1 MPPDD
6 IALQLARCPGLSPQ
20 ALQAAATESGGTLAR
35 IASLGAD
42 RLRALKWKDDA
53 ISALRQPAD
62 PALLERDRAVAAQ
75 SDIRLLGAHEPEFP
89 LLLLESGDAPAFLWV
104 RGDVGVLS
112 SMQLAIVGS
121 RHPTATGRE
130 DAFDF
135 SRHLAGGGLTIT
147 SGLAVGIDTAA
158 HRGALAARGRTI
170 AVAGTGIDQVYP
182 AENRDLARDIVEGG
196 GALVSEFPPGTPPLK
211 AHFPQRNRLISGL
224 SLGVFVVEAARRSG
238 SLSTANWARRQ
249 GREVFALPGSI
260 HNPLAQGCHELIRT
274 GAKLVEG
281 APDILTELR
290 IPFSEQELRK
300 AAEPASKAPEGGPRL
315 DNEYEIL
322 LDALGF
328 EAAGMDAL
336 VARTGLKAGAIASM
350 LLILELEGRVQQ
362 HPGGRFCRRSPGKV

>member
-1 MPPDD
+1 MPIDD
-6 IALQLARCPGLSPQ
+6 IALQLARCPGLTPQ
-20 ALQAAATESGGTLAR
+20 ALQAAARECGGTLAR

-42 RLRALKWKDDA
+42 RLRALEWKEDA
-53 ISALRQPAD
+53 ISALRHPAD
-62 PALLERDRAVAAQ
+62 AALLERDRAVAAQ
-75 SDIRLLGAHEPEFP
+75 PGVRLLGAHEPGFP

-135 SRHLAGGGLTIT
+135 SRHLATGGLTIT
-147 SGLAVGIDTAA
+147 SGLALGIDTAA

-182 AENRDLARDIVEGG
+182 AGNRDLARDIVAGG
-196 GALVSEFPPGTPPLK
+196 GALVSEFPPGTAPLK
-211 AHFPQRNRLISGL
+211 GHFPQRNRLISGL

-281 APDILTELR
+281 APDILAELK

-300 AAEPASKAPEGGPRL
+300 AAEPAPRPPEGPPRL

-328 EAAGMDAL
+328 EPTAVDTII
-336 VARTGLKAGAIASM
+336 ARSGLPADSVASM
-350 LLILELEGRVQQ
+350 LLILELEGRIAP
-362 HPGGRFCRRSPGKV
+362 HPGGRYSLTNERKR